1 MFPVITSIEEF
12 RLNTSHKQEIREADI
27 GHGFKSFCYMISAEG
42 TFETDWLR
50 ECRGIV
56 FNEAGQVTGRPLHK
70 FFNVGERPSTH
81 VENLDWSKVTRVMDK
96 SDGSMIHTAKTTSGF
111 MLKSKKTFSSSVA
124 VDATKWVSTRKNY
137 QEFCNYCV
145 QNNLT
150 AIFEW
155 MAPDSRIVV
164 FYPEPKL
171 SLLHIRCNETGRYFT
186 QSEVE
191 QFALAFHLYKV
202 EEVDDFFDI
211 QNGKGTFL
219 KTFNHQRMMDAAETR
234 EGVEGWVIQF
244 ENGDMVKVKTNWY
257 LRLHRAMTFLRER
270 DVATLVLNESIDDL
284 KSQLISEGINIDHIL
299 EIENRVVK
307 YIVEISQSI
316 HSVFEADKTLSK
328 KDFAI
333 KHKEHKYF
341 GLLMALMSGKDPS
354 IKEYFERNVLKE
366 EFGLRQISMVPE
378 NDEGD
383 ENA

>member
-1 MFPVITSIEEF
+1 VKLQSITKIQNDSP
-12 RLNTSHKQEIREADI
+12 LYDI
-27 GHGFKSFCYMISAEG
+27 QTG
-42 TFETDWLR
+42 TQNFFAN
-50 ECRGIV
+50 GILV
-56 FNEAGQVTGRPLHK
+56 HN
-70 FFNVGERPSTH
+70 
-81 VENLDWSKVTRVMDK
+81 
-96 SDGSMIHTAKTTSGF
+96 SMIHAVKTASGF

-137 QEFCNYCV
+137 QEFCNHCV

-171 SLLHIRCNETGRYFT
+171 SLLHIRCNITGRYFT
-186 QSEVE
+186 QLEVE
-191 QFALAFHLYKV
+191 QLVLAFHLYKV
-202 EEVDDFFDI
+202 QEVDEFFDI
-211 QNGKGTFL
+211 QNGKGTFS
-219 KTFNHQRMMDAAETR
+219 KTFNHQRMMDAAKTR

-244 ENGDMVKVKTNWY
+244 ENGDMVKVKTDWY

-270 DVATLVLNESIDDL
+270 DVAILVLNESIDDL
-284 KSQLISEGINIDHIL
+284 KSQLVSEGVNIDQIL

-354 IKEYFERNVLKE
+354 VKEYFERNILKE
-366 EFGLRQISMVPE
+366 EFGLRQISMVPK
-378 NDEGD
+378 NDGGD